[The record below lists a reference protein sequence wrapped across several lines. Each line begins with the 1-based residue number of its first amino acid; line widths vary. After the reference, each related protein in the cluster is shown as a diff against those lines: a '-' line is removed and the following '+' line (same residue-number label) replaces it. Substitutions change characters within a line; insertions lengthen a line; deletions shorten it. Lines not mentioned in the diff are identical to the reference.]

1 MSTDPR
7 DQLIRVLFWLA
18 EHEPD
23 RYHAAGDVG
32 DVILD
37 TLTELRADVTRK
49 QGVIDRLN
57 ALLVD
62 RDNEIERL
70 QGIGEAALAQS
81 HTSIPAERVIDSREL
96 FGGS

>member
-37 TLTELRADVTRK
+37 TLTELRADVTRQ
-49 QGVIDRLN
+49 QGTIDRLN
-57 ALLVD
+57 ALLVA
-62 RDNEIERL
+62 RDTEIERL
-70 QGIGEAALAQS
+70 QGIEAAAQS